1 MAGTRINGALRHYA
15 ERNGQPKKGNSDP
28 GAEAIQAWLVSK
40 LSELLE
46 IEANEIDIGEPFAS
60 YGLGSTELVSLSG
73 ELAEWLGRQLPAELA
88 YEFPT
93 IEALARGLA
102 DSSSPSRSATEVSRV
117 REANAEAIAI
127 IGIGCRFPGAKDARA
142 FWNLLRNGVD

>member
-1 MAGTRINGALRHYA
+1 MAGNQTNGAIRHDA
-15 ERNGQPKKGNSDP
+15 ERNGQREKGNPTP
-28 GAEAIQAWLVSK
+28 GAATIQAWLVSK

-46 IEANEIDIGEPFAS
+46 IEANEIDVGEPFAS

-73 ELAEWLGRQLPAELA
+73 DLAQWLGRDLPAELA

-102 DSSSPSRSATEVSRV
+102 DSSRPSQPATEASRV

-127 IGIGCRFPGAKDARA
+127 IGIGWPLSGGPDAPA
-142 FWNLLRNGVD
+142 FLEI